1 MTSKPQPREAVRK
14 MAPYHPP
21 TGGREGKL
29 RLDFNENT
37 VGCSPAVSAFL
48 RERLSEEKLAT
59 YPEYSAARATLA
71 KHFGVD
77 ENELL
82 LTNGTD
88 EAVQLIVNTYVGAG
102 DEVIIPQPSYAM
114 YRFYAEL
121 AGATLRLIPFRKE
134 TLEFSTEEILA
145 AVSDRTKAIFLAN
158 PNNPTGS
165 ALSVESIENIAR
177 QAPGAAVLVDEAY
190 YEFNRVTALPLLS
203 RFPNLFVCRTFSKAY
218 GMAGLRLGCL
228 FSHPEGLEI
237 VRKIQSPYSV
247 NSLAVLAAEAAIC
260 DRAYVDRYVAEIL
273 EARELFCSGLT
284 KLKIPTFDTAGNF
297 ILLNL
302 GDRASSVQE
311 ALRARGILV
320 RDRSYELDGGLRVT
334 IGTKEQ
340 MNQLLEALSE
350 IWRPGT
356 SRK

>member
-1 MTSKPQPREAVRK
+1 MTTKPQPREAVRK

-21 TGGREGKL
+21 TSGREGKL

-48 RERLSEEKLAT
+48 RERLTEEKLAT

-71 KHFGVD
+71 KHFGVR
-77 ENELL
+77 ESELL

-102 DEVIIPQPSYAM
+102 DEVIVPQPSYAM

-121 AGATLRLIPFRKE
+121 AGATLRLIPFREE
-134 TLEFSTEEILA
+134 TLEFPTGEILG
-145 AVSDRTKAIFLAN
+145 AVNNRTKAIFLAN

-165 ALSVESIENIAR
+165 ALSVDAIENIAR
-177 QAPGAAVLVDEAY
+177 QASSAAVLVDEAY

-228 FSHPEGLEI
+228 FSQPGSMEI

-247 NSLAVLAAEAAIC
+247 NSMAVLAAEAAIR
-260 DRAYVDRYVAEIL
+260 DQVHVDRYVAEVL
-273 EARELFCSGLT
+273 AARDLFCNGLT
-284 KLKIPTFDTAGNF
+284 KLKIPAFATAGNF
-297 ILLNL
+297 VLLRL
-302 GDRASSVQE
+302 GGRASSVQE
-311 ALRARGILV
+311 SLRARGILV
-320 RDRSYELDGGLRVT
+320 RDRSYELDGCVRVT
-334 IGTKEQ
+334 VGTKEQ
-340 MNQLLEALSE
+340 MRQLLEALSE
-350 IWRPGT
+350 IWRPEAPG
-356 SRK
+356 K